1 MKRNDKKDALQGK
14 LESIKIDLTTS
25 KILLYFRNRQEPLV
39 IHFDKPARRFY
50 FSLIALVVTE
60 MKNLDKPGFI
70 HIRKHE
76 KILKTL
82 DNSLAGEKASR
93 TVEGMWDKIRKAWR
107 YSLPD
112 LETGNHFKI
121 VGRDLIRPYERGG
134 KYRYD
139 CSDDESDIWATL
151 FECDENN
158 PWRFKF
164 AIDLVSLNL
173 NDISILLGELRDG
186 AAWKEYLKTQSLQPQ
201 ALREEKRP
209 VPRRWNRKT
218 FALLAVLVVGA
229 ITWAIWSSQTP
240 PVPPKA
246 TLELLDKPSIAV
258 LPFNNLSSDPEQEYF
273 SDGLTEEIITAL
285 SRVPNLLVIARHST
299 FSYKG
304 KSVKVQQVS
313 KELGVRY
320 VLEGSVGKSG
330 DKIRIAAQLIDA
342 LDGKH
347 LWAEQYDRTLKDIF
361 AVQDEITKNIVTAMQ
376 VKLTQ
381 GEQARGVAR
390 GTNNLEAYLKCL
402 QANEL
407 IHRINV
413 ESNALAKQLVE
424 EAIALD
430 PKYAYAY
437 YNLGTAHQLDVW
449 LGVSKSPKQ
458 SIGKAIELEQKA
470 IALDDTLA
478 EAHGR
483 LGFLLA
489 MTKQYDKAIAE
500 AEKAVAMNP
509 NSAMAYVMLGK
520 TLSFAGRWEESI
532 PAYMKAIRLNPIPPN
547 LYSYSLGLSYA
558 YTGHYAEA
566 MTWCEKA
573 VREAPDSL
581 YARMMMSVV
590 YSFAG
595 QDEKA
600 RSEAVEVLRIQP
612 KFSLKEFEGKL
623 TYKKKEDREQ
633 FLDALRKAGLQ

>member
-1 MKRNDKKDALQGK
+1 MKRDNKKDALRGK
-14 LESIKIDLTTS
+14 LESIKLDLTTS
-25 KILLYFRNRQEPLV
+25 KILLYFRNHQEPLV

-60 MKNLDKPGFI
+60 MKNLGKPGFI

-76 KILKTL
+76 KVLKVL
-82 DNSLAGEKASR
+82 DNSLAGEKASK
-93 TVEGMWDKIRKAWR
+93 TAEGMWDKIRKAWR

-112 LETGNHFKI
+112 LETGSHFKI

-173 NDISILLGELRDG
+173 NDISILSGELRDG
-186 AAWKEYLKTQSLQPQ
+186 VAWQEYLRTQSLQPQ
-201 ALREEKRP
+201 AVSGEICH
-209 VPRRWNRKT
+209 VPRRWDRTT
-218 FALLAVLVVGA
+218 FALIAILIVGA
-229 ITWAIWSSQTP
+229 ITWAIWSSQTR
-240 PVPPKA
+240 PVQPKA
-246 TLELLDKPSIAV
+246 TLELPDKPSIAV
-258 LPFNNLSSDPEQEYF
+258 LPFNNLSGDPEQEYF

-285 SRVPNLLVIARHST
+285 GQVPNLLVIARNST
-299 FSYKG
+299 FTFKG
-304 KSVKVQQVS
+304 KSAKVQQVS

-320 VLEGSVGKSG
+320 VLEGSVRKSG

-347 LWAEQYDRTLKDIF
+347 LWAEQYDRNLKDIF
-361 AVQDEITKNIVTAMQ
+361 AVQDDITKDITMAMQ
-376 VKLTQ
+376 VKLTE
-381 GEQARGVAR
+381 GEQAQTAAR

-407 IHRINV
+407 MHRINI
-413 ESNALAKQLVE
+413 ESNALAKQLAE

-430 PKYAYAY
+430 PDYAWAY
-437 YNLGTAHQLDVW
+437 YNLGIAHELDVW

-458 SIGKAIELEQKA
+458 SIDKAIELERKA

-483 LGFLLA
+483 LGFLFA

-500 AEKAVAMNP
+500 AEQAVAMNP
-509 NSAMAYVMLGK
+509 NSAINYVMLGK

-532 PAYMKAIRLNPIPPN
+532 PPYQKAIRLDPIPTN
-547 LYSYSLGLSYA
+547 LYSYSLGLSYG
-558 YTGHYAEA
+558 YTGQYEDAIR
-566 MTWCEKA
+566 WCEKA
-573 VREAPDSL
+573 VRQAPDSL
-581 YARMMMSVV
+581 YARIMMTVV
-590 YSFAG
+590 YNFSGRA
-595 QDEKA
+595 EEA
-600 RSEAVEVLRIQP
+600 RAEAAEVLRIQP
-612 KFSLKEFEGKL
+612 KFSLEKFEKKL
-623 TYKKKEDREQ
+623 TYKREQDREK
-633 FLDALRKAGLQ
+633 FLDALHKAGLK

>member
-1 MKRNDKKDALQGK
+1 MKPNDKRDGLQGK
-14 LESIKIDLTTS
+14 LESIKVDLTTF
-25 KILLYFRNRQEPLV
+25 KVLLYFRNHQEPLV
-39 IHFDKPARRFY
+39 IYFDKPARRFY

-60 MKNLDKPGFI
+60 MKSLDKPGFI

-76 KILKTL
+76 KTLKLL
-82 DNSLAGEKASR
+82 DDSLAGEKASK
-93 TVEGMWDKIRKAWR
+93 TVEGMWDKIRKAWH
-107 YSLPD
+107 YTLPD

-139 CSDDESDIWATL
+139 CSEDESDTWATL

-164 AIDLVSLNL
+164 AIDLISLSL
-173 NDISILLGELRDG
+173 NDISIISGGLRDSS
-186 AAWKEYLKTQSLQPQ
+186 AWQEFVKRLSVQPQ
-201 ALREEKRP
+201 AVREEKRP
-209 VPRRWNRKT
+209 VPRRWKKAA
-218 FALLAVLVVGA
+218 FALIAVLMVGA
-229 ITWAIWSSQTP
+229 LAWAIWSSQMS
-240 PVPPKA
+240 PVPPPA
-246 TLELLDKPSIAV
+246 VLELPIKPSIAV

-299 FSYKG
+299 FTYKG
-304 KSVKVQQVS
+304 KSVRVQQVS
-313 KELGVRY
+313 EQLGVRY
-320 VLEGSVGKSG
+320 VLEGSVGKG
-330 DKIRIAAQLIDA
+330 GERIRIAAQLIDA

-347 LWAEQYDRTLKDIF
+347 LWAEQYDRTLQDIF

-381 GEQARGVAR
+381 GEQARGVAS

-407 IHRINV
+407 MQRINI
-413 ESNALAKQLVE
+413 ESNALAKRLAE

-430 PKYAYAY
+430 PGYAYAY
-437 YNLGTAHQLDVW
+437 YNLGTAYEMDVW

-470 IALDDTLA
+470 IVLDDTLA

-489 MTKQYDKAIAE
+489 MTKQYDMAIAE
-500 AEKAVAMNP
+500 AEKAVAINP
-509 NSAMAYVMLGK
+509 NSAMAHVMLGK
-520 TLSFAGRWEESI
+520 TLCFAGRWEESI
-532 PAYMKAIRLNPIPPN
+532 PPYKKAITLNPIPPN
-547 LYSYSLGLSYA
+547 LYSYSLGLSYG

-566 MTWCEKA
+566 ITWCEKA

-581 YARMMMSVV
+581 YARIMITVV

-600 RSEAVEVLRIQP
+600 RAEAAEVLRIQP

-623 TYKKKEDREQ
+623 TYKKKEDRKQ
-633 FLDALRKAGLQ
+633 FLDALRKAGLK

>member
-1 MKRNDKKDALQGK
+1 MKRDNKKDDLRGK
-14 LESIKIDLTTS
+14 LESIKLDLTTS
-25 KILLYFRNRQEPLV
+25 KILLYFRNHQEPLV

-60 MKNLDKPGFI
+60 MKNLGKPGFI

-76 KILKTL
+76 KVLKVL
-82 DNSLAGEKASR
+82 DNSLAGEKASK
-93 TVEGMWDKIRKAWR
+93 TAEGMWDKIRKAWR

-112 LETGNHFKI
+112 LETGSHFKI

-173 NDISILLGELRDG
+173 NDISILSGELRDG
-186 AAWKEYLKTQSLQPQ
+186 VAWQEYLRTQSLQPQ
-201 ALREEKRP
+201 AVSGEICH
-209 VPRRWNRKT
+209 VPRRWDRTT
-218 FALLAVLVVGA
+218 FALIAILIVGA
-229 ITWAIWSSQTP
+229 ITWAIWSSQTR
-240 PVPPKA
+240 PVQPKA
-246 TLELLDKPSIAV
+246 TLELPDKPSIAV
-258 LPFNNLSSDPEQEYF
+258 LPFNNLSGDPEQEYF

-285 SRVPNLLVIARHST
+285 GQVPNLLVIARNST
-299 FSYKG
+299 FTFKG
-304 KSVKVQQVS
+304 KSAKVQQVS

-320 VLEGSVGKSG
+320 VLEGSVRKSG

-347 LWAEQYDRTLKDIF
+347 LWAEQYDRNLKDIF
-361 AVQDEITKNIVTAMQ
+361 AVQDDITKDITMAMQ
-376 VKLTQ
+376 VKLTE
-381 GEQARGVAR
+381 GEQAQTAAR

-407 IHRINV
+407 MHRINI
-413 ESNALAKQLVE
+413 ESNALAKQLAE

-430 PKYAYAY
+430 PDYAWAY
-437 YNLGTAHQLDVW
+437 YNLGIAHELDVW

-458 SIGKAIELEQKA
+458 SIDKAIELERKA

-483 LGFLLA
+483 LGFLFA

-500 AEKAVAMNP
+500 AEQAVAMNP
-509 NSAMAYVMLGK
+509 NSAINYVMLGK

-532 PAYMKAIRLNPIPPN
+532 PPYQKAIRLDPIPTN
-547 LYSYSLGLSYA
+547 LYSYSLGLSYG
-558 YTGHYAEA
+558 YTGQYEDAIR
-566 MTWCEKA
+566 WCEKA
-573 VREAPDSL
+573 VRQAPDSL
-581 YARMMMSVV
+581 YARIMMTVV
-590 YSFAG
+590 YNFSGRA
-595 QDEKA
+595 EEA
-600 RSEAVEVLRIQP
+600 RAEAAEVLRLQP
-612 KFSLKEFEGKL
+612 KFSLEKFEKKL
-623 TYKKKEDREQ
+623 TYKREQDREK
-633 FLDALRKAGLQ
+633 FLDALHKAGLK

>member
-1 MKRNDKKDALQGK
+1 MKPNNKKDALQGK
-14 LESIKIDLTTS
+14 LESIKFDLTTS
-25 KILLYFRNRQEPLV
+25 KILLYFRNHQEPLV
-39 IHFDKPARRFY
+39 IYFDKPARRFY

-76 KILKTL
+76 KILKML
-82 DNSLAGEKASR
+82 DDSLAGEKASKN
-93 TVEGMWDKIRKAWR
+93 VEGMWDKIRKAWR

-139 CSDDESDIWATL
+139 CSDEECDTWATL

-164 AIDLVSLNL
+164 AIDLVSLSL
-173 NDISILLGELRDG
+173 NDISIVSGELRDG
-186 AAWKEYLKTQSLQPQ
+186 AAWQEYFRTLSMEPQ
-201 ALREEKRP
+201 AVREEKRP
-209 VPRRWNRKT
+209 IPRRGKKAA

-229 ITWAIWSSQTP
+229 LTWAIWSSQTR

-246 TLELLDKPSIAV
+246 PLELPDKPSIAV
-258 LPFNNLSSDPEQEYF
+258 LPFNNLSGDPEQEYF

-285 SRVPNLLVIARHST
+285 GQVPTLLVIARNST
-299 FSYKG
+299 FTFKG
-304 KSVKVQQVS
+304 KSIKVQQVS

-320 VLEGSVGKSG
+320 VLEGSVGKAG

-342 LDGKH
+342 LSGNH
-347 LWAEQYDRTLKDIF
+347 LWAEQYDRNLQDIF
-361 AVQDEITKNIVTAMQ
+361 AVQDEITQKIIAAMQ
-376 VKLTQ
+376 VKLIE
-381 GEQARGVAR
+381 GEQAQTAAR

-407 IHRINV
+407 IHQTNI
-413 ESNALAKQLVE
+413 ESNALAKQLAE

-430 PKYAYAY
+430 PDYAWAY
-437 YNLGTAHQLDVW
+437 YNLGRAHQLDVW

-458 SIGKAIELEQKA
+458 SIGKAIELERKA
-470 IALDDTLA
+470 IALDDNFA

-483 LGFLLA
+483 LGFLFA
-489 MTKQYDKAIAE
+489 MTRQYDKGIAE
-500 AEKAVAMNP
+500 AEQAVAMNP
-509 NSAMAYVMLGK
+509 NSAINYVMLGK
-520 TLSFAGRWEESI
+520 TLSFAGRWDESI
-532 PAYMKAIRLNPIPPN
+532 PPYQKAIRLDPIPTN
-547 LYSYSLGLSYA
+547 LYSYSLGLSYG
-558 YTGHYAEA
+558 YTGQYEDAIR
-566 MTWCEKA
+566 WCEKA

-581 YARMMMSVV
+581 YARIMMTVV

-600 RSEAVEVLRIQP
+600 RAEAAEVLRIQP

-623 TYKKKEDREQ
+623 TYKRKEDREQ
-633 FLDALRKAGLQ
+633 FLDALRKAGLR